1 MTYITTEYLSD
12 LDLDSL
18 PVGTVVNCTKGV
30 ERGQGYEQSVKY
42 EIQKAPT
49 KPTQECNEDFKLP
62 SGKLK

>member
-1 MTYITTEYLSD
+1 MTDITAEYLSD
-12 LDLDSL
+12 LDLESL

-42 EIQKAPT
+42 EIQKAPA
-49 KPTQECNEDFKLP
+49 KPTQEDDEDFKLP